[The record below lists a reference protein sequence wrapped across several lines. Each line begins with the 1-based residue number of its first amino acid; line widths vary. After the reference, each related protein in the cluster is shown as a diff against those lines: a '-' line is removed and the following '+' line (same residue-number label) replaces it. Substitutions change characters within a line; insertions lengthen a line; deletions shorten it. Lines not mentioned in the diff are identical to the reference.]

1 MKKTLRVLGAIFL
14 VLVVA
19 GIVSGIILAKEGVS
33 LDAESH
39 NYVDSSVTA
48 IVSNWDKNELL
59 TRASSG
65 FLVNMPPSDVD
76 RLFAKLRTLGRLK
89 KYTGSQGQARISF
102 NQTGKTIVANYVASA
117 EFDTAPAQISLTL
130 VKNLGEWKIHW
141 FYVSSKAFL

>member
-14 VLVVA
+14 VLIVA
-19 GIVSGIILAKEGVS
+19 GIVTGAILAKEGAS

-48 IVSNWDKNELL
+48 IVSNWDQNELL

-89 KYTGSQGQARISF
+89 TYNGSQGQARISF

-117 EFDTAPAQISLTL
+117 EFDTGPAQISLTL
-130 VKNLGEWKIHW
+130 IKNFGGWKIHW